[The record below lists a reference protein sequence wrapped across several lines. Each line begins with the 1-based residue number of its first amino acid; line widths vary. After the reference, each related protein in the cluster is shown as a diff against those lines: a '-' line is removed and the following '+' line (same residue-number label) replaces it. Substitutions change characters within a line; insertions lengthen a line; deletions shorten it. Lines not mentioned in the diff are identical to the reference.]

1 MDEYYKGFQ
10 ARNPNL
16 YVFSAHLHMD
26 EATPHIHIDFVPF
39 TTGSKRGLDTRVSLK
54 QALAAQG
61 FQGGS
66 RGATEWTQWVQ
77 AEKEV
82 LAKVMERYGFE
93 WEQKGT
99 HEQHLS
105 VLEYK
110 KQERAKEL
118 AAVEEKL
125 TESRAVLEETRESL
139 RNYQEAEVELKDLEK
154 KIDTD
159 PGLQLPE
166 PTGLMSAKT
175 YRSRLGLPVL
185 EKLKQIIKSL
195 LLQYF
200 RAMEDYLR
208 VNRYNGTLYREN
220 QELALE
226 NEQLREENGILR
238 KQNKE
243 YSLLRKV
250 FGREQLES
258 WVQRAKE
265 KQKDTKRQTER

>member
-1 MDEYYKGFQ
+1 M
-10 ARNPNL
+10 
-16 YVFSAHLHMD
+16 SS
-26 EATPHIHIDFVPF
+26 
-39 TTGSKRGLDTRVSLK
+39 GSRRGLDTRVSLK

-139 RNYQEAEVELKDLEK
+139 RNYQKAEVELKDLEK

-175 YRSRLGLPVL
+175 YRSRLGLPVM

-200 RAMEDYLR
+200 RATEDYLR

-220 QELALE
+220 QDLALE

-250 FGREQLES
+250 FGRDQIES
-258 WVQRAKE
+258 WAQQAKE